1 MLGRFSSGTSWVF
14 EKLGPMGGGTGYSRA
29 MAGSLPQP
37 DLLTREAVQNTVDAA
52 LRRGRNARPRMR
64 FRFVSLRNADKRAFV
79 EAARLRDFA
88 DKVAHLRGLP
98 GDHCLTSLDSLAKP
112 LTLLSIKDFDT
123 PGLDGHHRDSES
135 PWFRFLLSIGDS
147 GKTEQSGGH
156 TGGSYGY
163 GKTALSSASRIATI
177 FAYTRFRDGKDEK
190 TRLMGCA
197 YLDAFSQG
205 RERFTGR
212 AWFGQKQGSE
222 PVIVDP
228 FENNEAD
235 GFARALSVEV
245 REPGRLGTTVL
256 VLDPVPEMT
265 PAGIVR
271 AVETWWWPRL
281 QDEELDVV
289 VVDSS
294 GRELR
299 PAPTKRADLDP
310 YRRCWTL
317 VTSRDGR
324 PDTERERVMTFNK
337 LQGKALGSLAL
348 VAVAADDTEKDEQAE
363 NAATVPVDRVALVR
377 FPKMVV
383 QYFDPGGRPD
393 VRVVGAFRADDDIDD
408 VLRLSEPPEHDKWEA
423 TNRRLPTEDDKEI
436 VRTVVK
442 RIKDN
447 VRKFR
452 REVRPPPP
460 PVSRVADL
468 LSTTLADWFSA
479 GRKSKG
485 GKGAEPA
492 PISIRYE
499 QGPSLA
505 PEGERGER
513 VRLQA
518 RIAVALA
525 ERQATPLPVRV
536 AFTCPLLEEEQ
547 ASEDEVALEVT
558 PPEGVR
564 PDPEKK
570 NVFEGELAPGE
581 IWRFDVRSE
590 PYEADWSVRLEP
602 TVEALSR

>member
-1 MLGRFSSGTSWVF
+1 MLLI
-14 EKLGPMGGGTGYSRA
+14 E
-29 MAGSLPQP
+29 
-37 DLLTREAVQNTVDAA
+37 
-52 LRRGRNARPRMR
+52 
-64 FRFVSLRNADKRAFV
+64 
-79 EAARLRDFA
+79 DF
-88 DKVAHLRGLP
+88 G
-98 GDHCLTSLDSLAKP
+98 
-112 LTLLSIKDFDT
+112 T
-123 PGLDGHHRDSES
+123 PGLEGDHRDPES

-147 GKTEQSGGH
+147 GKTETGAH

-163 GKTALSSASRIATI
+163 GKTALSSASRFATI
-177 FAYTRFRDGKDEK
+177 FAYTRFRDGRDEK

-197 YLDAFSQG
+197 YLDAFSRG
-205 RERFTGR
+205 RARFTGR
-212 AWFGQKQGSE
+212 AWLGRKLESQGD
-222 PVIVDP
+222 IVDP
-228 FENNEAD
+228 LENDEAD
-235 GFARALSVEV
+235 RLAAALSVEV
-245 REPGRLGTTVL
+245 REPGRLGTTVV

-265 PAGIVR
+265 PEGIVR

-299 PAPTKRADLDP
+299 PAPTKRADLEP

-317 VTSRDGR
+317 VTNRDGR

-337 LQGKALGSLAL
+337 LQGKALGNLAL

-383 QYFDPGGRPD
+383 QYFDPGGRAD

-460 PVSRVADL
+460 PVSQVADF

-479 GRKSKG
+479 GGKSKG
-485 GKGAEPA
+485 GTGPEAA
-492 PISIRYE
+492 PISIRYDR
-499 QGPSLA
+499 GPSLA
-505 PEGERGER
+505 AEDDRGER
-513 VRLQA
+513 VRLEA

-525 ERQATPLPVRV
+525 ERQATALPLRV
-536 AFTCPLLEEEQ
+536 TFACSLLEEEQ
-547 ASEDEVALEVT
+547 TSEEEVVLKVK

-564 PDPEKK
+564 PDPREK
-570 NVFEGELAPGE
+570 NAFEGELAPDE
-581 IWRFDVRSE
+581 IWRFDISSE
-590 PYEADWSVRLEP
+590 PYESDWSVRLEP
-602 TVEALSR
+602 TVEVRSP